1 MSCCKNK
8 SGQTSVLE
16 LVPVA
21 TGTTT
26 PSPIMY
32 YIDLIHYLCRNRNIC
47 ITAQY
52 PLSGTM
58 RAVLKSIDSLG
69 GNLYSLSIQL
79 VGSVSYLP
87 YVCGCNNCDVYPQT
101 DTVFT
106 SITVPFYST
115 TVPTSATLTVTPN
128 VLVSPTNVQ
137 DCCTKT
143 NAVEIEFGLTVTSP
157 APAPAVAALLG
168 EDESLANETKSSKNK

>member
-1 MSCCKNK
+1 
-8 SGQTSVLE
+8 
-16 LVPVA
+16 
-21 TGTTT
+21 
-26 PSPIMY
+26 
-32 YIDLIHYLCRNRNIC
+32 
-47 ITAQY
+47 
-52 PLSGTM
+52 
-58 RAVLKSIDSLG
+58 
-69 GNLYSLSIQL
+69 
-79 VGSVSYLP
+79 
-87 YVCGCNNCDVYPQT
+87 
-101 DTVFT
+101 VFT